1 MMARKTIDAEPAA
14 RVPAA
19 APVDEAG
26 QETGLVEVKTRLP
39 IHLHIA
45 LQNAAER
52 NLRSLAAELR
62 LAALE
67 HVEREA
73 ARR

>member
-1 MMARKTIDAEPAA
+1 MTRKTIEAEPAE
-14 RVPAA
+14 RIVA
-19 APVDEAG
+19 APADEAG

-73 ARR
+73 GRR